1 MLSGLASVP
10 ISLLRMKPS
19 CSRCAPA
26 MRTCQSIEER
36 QANLSRKLT
45 RATAL
50 LRSWVDVE
58 LERQNSVLLNSMDR
72 RAKLQLRL
80 QQTVEGL
87 SVAAISYYVV
97 GLFGYIA
104 KALESEGV
112 PVKSS
117 VLTGFFVP
125 VAVLAMWLV
134 VRRIRKHHAD
144 EDRESL

>member
-1 MLSGLASVP
+1 
-10 ISLLRMKPS
+10 
-19 CSRCAPA
+19 
-26 MRTCQSIEER
+26 
-36 QANLSRKLT
+36 
-45 RATAL
+45 
-50 LRSWVDVE
+50 
-58 LERQNSVLLNSMDR
+58 MDR

-104 KALESEGV
+104 KALESEGI
-112 PVKSS
+112 PIKSS